1 MRITRDEYLLNEV
14 FNAAKRSTCLRLQVG
29 AVLVRDGRPIL
40 AGYNGALSGFPHCT
54 PDTCGPDK
62 PCSNTVHAE
71 VNLIYFAARHG
82 ISTLGSTLWCT
93 DSPCKICAEAII
105 QAGIQEVVFFRR
117 YRVSLGLALLTQ
129 AGVKWTQ
136 CRESECETCHS
147 KGFTK
152 TETGCFFCE
161 DRVHEEL

>member
-14 FNAAKRSTCLRLQVG
+14 LNAARRSTCLRLNVG

-62 PCSNTVHAE
+62 PCNNTVHAE
-71 VNLIYFAARHG
+71 VNVIYFAARHG
-82 ISTLGSTLWCT
+82 IATAGATLWCT

-105 QAGIQEVVFFRR
+105 QAGIREVVFLRK
-117 YRVSLGLALLTQ
+117 YRDVGPLSLLLEAGLTTRHLDPFHA
-129 AGVKWTQ
+129 
-136 CRESECETCHS
+136 S
-147 KGFTK
+147 
-152 TETGCFFCE
+152 
-161 DRVHEEL
+161 